1 MNRLFFIFASLLL
14 TACSTTYTRAEIDH
28 FKSRDAGTV
37 SLAALPR
44 FADCVM
50 DGFQTA
56 HPFSNMNVRQ
66 QRRSDGIR
74 VETFAGSG
82 SGMIMISV
90 DVRDSGH
97 VELWESDAALLIN
110 TRTER
115 EMFAACLK
123 QASS

>member
-1 MNRLFFIFASLLL
+1 MNRLFFVFACLLL
-14 TACSTTYTRAEIDH
+14 TACSTTYTLAEIGH
-28 FKSRDAGTV
+28 FKSRDAATI
-37 SLAALPR
+37 SRTALPR

-56 HPFSNMNVRQ
+56 HPLSNMNVRQ

-82 SGMIMISV
+82 SGMLMISAE
-90 DVRDSGH
+90 VRDSGH

-110 TRTER
+110 TQTER
-115 EMFAACLK
+115 EVFAACVK
-123 QASS
+123 QAST